1 VKHSEM
7 LNLMKSIHEK
17 IVGTHTQGQ
26 KEYARDEDNVF
37 ANFERIANDMNMKKE
52 LVLWIYLYKHIDGI
66 KAHINGHTSQREN
79 VKGRITDAI
88 VYLNILWAMIEER
101 ESELMEKHY
110 PGKSK
115 YYYRRNNGES
125 K

>member
-1 VKHSEM
+1 MKHKEM
-7 LNLMKSIHEK
+7 LNLMKSIHEE

-88 VYLNILWAMIEER
+88 VYLNILWAMIT
-101 ESELMEKHY
+101 EKE
-110 PGKSK
+110 KRSK
-115 YYYRRNNGES
+115 DV
-125 K
+125 